1 MFRLAAQSTR
11 ASAFCGAR
19 RQFHVTPIAAK
30 TVKDT
35 VKDVAQDVNLKL
47 GKKMASAIDK
57 GEELAEA
64 AKSTL
69 GIRSRDPQRR
79 SIRSKQASA
88 AGKQKVN
95 EATQHGKE
103 KAGEAASEAGK
114 ASTIGKQKM
123 NQAATGAREAKD
135 DFVNEWSSSGGSQSK
150 DSVRITAIRSRFRA
164 LTDDDEISS
173 SPLLRLPLVHHAPPS
188 PPKCRLTSLRTP
200 VQSPGL
206 RSTWKVAATVRT
218 LQTSSIDP
226 KYVEKLKQR
235 AKEAGLTLEELAAKA
250 KEEAAKKKQEEREAL
265 EATLP
270 IRQIQAEA
278 ETAPSSSTSTASSE
292 KPVERTPKAVTKER
306 KDSSPVKPLSS
317 ILNLERI
324 FEKPHTAEQ
333 IASLWTVYHAKASAE
348 PGAEY
353 KQRQSFATPY
363 LITTFYTDLATTH
376 NTVLMRGEIT
386 PSAASANPGTAD
398 RFLLSQEDTQV
409 LIMMLQR
416 FYLWN
421 KEGDAE
427 ALLRPS
433 SKLSTKAGGIQW
445 EDLVK
450 AATVI

>member
-1 MFRLAAQSTR
+1 MHR
-11 ASAFCGAR
+11 
-19 RQFHVTPIAAK
+19 H
-30 TVKDT
+30 
-35 VKDVAQDVNLKL
+35 
-47 GKKMASAIDK
+47 
-57 GEELAEA
+57 
-64 AKSTL
+64 
-69 GIRSRDPQRR
+69 
-79 SIRSKQASA
+79 
-88 AGKQKVN
+88 
-95 EATQHGKE
+95 
-103 KAGEAASEAGK
+103 
-114 ASTIGKQKM
+114 
-123 NQAATGAREAKD
+123 
-135 DFVNEWSSSGGSQSK
+135 
-150 DSVRITAIRSRFRA
+150 
-164 LTDDDEISS
+164 
-173 SPLLRLPLVHHAPPS
+173 LLRSA
-188 PPKCRLTSLRTP
+188 RLTSLRTP

-333 IASLWTVYHAKASAE
+333 IASLWTVYHAKASGGTGRGAVCASVPLDLYKRMESVAQQYSAFVVPLSRPRPASAE
-348 PGAEY
+348 PLKEGESDTAYEFYFMQWLFHEKPPVPRATDPNNPFDIPSAKNSTNPPLATILFTPLQEY

-427 ALLRPS
+427 STATTVLKTFHERPEEF
-433 SKLSTKAGGIQW
+433 KW